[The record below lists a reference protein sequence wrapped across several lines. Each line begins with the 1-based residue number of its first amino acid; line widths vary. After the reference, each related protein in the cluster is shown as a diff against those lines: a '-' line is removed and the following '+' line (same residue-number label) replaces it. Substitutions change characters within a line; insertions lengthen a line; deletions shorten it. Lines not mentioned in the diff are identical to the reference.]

1 MGQWLNQAED
11 SSISVVMHS
20 QGRIVVLATV
30 RAVRD
35 IGLVGNLNT
44 ISSRLL
50 AELEALTECSLK
62 TGEFQ

>member
-1 MGQWLNQAED
+1 
-11 SSISVVMHS
+11 MHS
-20 QGRIVVLATV
+20 QERIVVLATV

-35 IGLVGNLNT
+35 IGQVGNLNT
-44 ISSRLL
+44 IPSRLL